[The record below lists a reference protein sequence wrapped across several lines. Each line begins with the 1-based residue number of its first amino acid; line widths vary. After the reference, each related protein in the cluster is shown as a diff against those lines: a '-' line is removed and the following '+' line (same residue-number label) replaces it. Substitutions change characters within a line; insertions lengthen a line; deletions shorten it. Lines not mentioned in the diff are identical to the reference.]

1 MSKLYFLFYKKYLY
15 FYIYMIYYIYIISY
29 LCHIISYGGITLTE
43 QIHIYVLSDSIG
55 ETAELLAK
63 AASIQFDPMLVAD
76 IYRFPFI
83 KDKSQLDD
91 IIDRASKHK
100 SMIIYTLVKSES
112 REYLASQ
119 SAKRNIPAIDALGP
133 IIRVLAYLSNS
144 EPKREV
150 GLNRIL
156 NEEYFNK
163 VECVEFAVKYDDGKD
178 PRGILKADI
187 VLLGVS
193 RTSKTPLSMYLAYRN
208 FKVANI
214 PLVPEVPVPKELF
227 EVSPKKIIGLTNDP
241 EKLNSIRI
249 ERLREMGM
257 HAKSTYADMD
267 RILSELDYAHNLF
280 TKLRCPIINVS
291 LKAIEETA
299 SIITS
304 IITNNNK

>member
-1 MSKLYFLFYKKYLY
+1 M
-15 FYIYMIYYIYIISY
+15 
-29 LCHIISYGGITLTE
+29 TE
-43 QIHIYVLSDSIG
+43 PTHIYVLSDSIG

-63 AASIQFDPMLVAD
+63 AASIQFDPILVGD

-91 IIDRASKHK
+91 IIEKASKHK

-112 REYLASQ
+112 REYLASR

-133 IIRVLAYLSNS
+133 IIRVLAYLSKT
-144 EPKREV
+144 EPKREI
-150 GLNRIL
+150 GLNRQL
-156 NEEYFNK
+156 NDEYFEK
-163 VECVEFAVKYDDGKD
+163 VESVEFAVKYDDGKD

-214 PLVPEVPVPKELF
+214 PLVPEVQVPKELF
-227 EVSPKKIIGLTNDP
+227 EISSRKIIGLTNDP
-241 EKLNSIRI
+241 EILNSIRI

-257 HAKSTYADMD
+257 HAKSTYANMD
-267 RILSELDYAHNLF
+267 RILAELDYAHRLF
-280 TKLRCPIINVS
+280 AKLRCPVINVS

-304 IITNNNK
+304 IISNNNQ